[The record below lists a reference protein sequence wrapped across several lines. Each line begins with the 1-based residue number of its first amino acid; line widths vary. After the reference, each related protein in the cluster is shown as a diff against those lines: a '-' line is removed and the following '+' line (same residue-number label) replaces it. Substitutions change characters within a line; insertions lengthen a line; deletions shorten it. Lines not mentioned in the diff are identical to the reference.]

1 MEKKPLHPEVEDF
14 VRSLRNLEAILS
26 THQSEFWS
34 ARVCKVRQI
43 AEKSDGYSVE
53 MFLGF
58 FGGMGS
64 FSDVVLDAPKPVNDA
79 FDAERRRA
87 YRLAQTLK

>member
-34 ARVCKVRQI
+34 ARVCNVRQI

-64 FSDVVLDAPKPVNDA
+64 FNDVVLDAPKPVNDE

>member
-1 MEKKPLHPEVEDF
+1 MEKTPLHPEVKDF
-14 VRSLRNLEAILS
+14 VHSLRKLETILS
-26 THQSEFWS
+26 AHDEVWSE
-34 ARVCKVRQI
+34 RVYRVRQI

-64 FSDVVLDAPKPVNDA
+64 FNDLVLKAPKSVNDD
-79 FDAERRRA
+79 FNVERQRA
-87 YRLAQTLK
+87 YRIAKS